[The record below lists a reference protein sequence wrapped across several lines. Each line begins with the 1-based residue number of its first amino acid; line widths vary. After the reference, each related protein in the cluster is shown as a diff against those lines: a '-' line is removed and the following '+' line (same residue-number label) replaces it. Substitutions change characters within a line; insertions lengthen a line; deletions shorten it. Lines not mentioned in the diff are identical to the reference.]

1 MYVLSEACVLL
12 GAGSSGSKSN
22 LGGAASQS
30 WGELAS
36 RASNAL
42 KGNTGSRQHTPS
54 LASSQTSDQSSS
66 SLGRSSTGSSL
77 GHSTG
82 QHPHSGTQG
91 VGGGQALGVGT
102 GVQAQEEDFLS
113 QRDPTNPSSVVGAHS
128 AWIAEPHTA
137 LTQGGWVPGA
147 ASDRCLRLCHLVH
160 DYKHNQQTLLQ
171 MISLQFLLY
180 VQDVSR
186 NACTPLLLLCLIAVG

>member
-1 MYVLSEACVLL
+1 MSEATPTADIGSHSNVLSVLSCL
-12 GAGSSGSKSN
+12 CCLKPWCSFAAGSSGSKSN

-54 LASSQTSDQSSS
+54 LASSHTSDHSSS
-66 SLGRSSTGSSL
+66 GLGSSSTGSSL
-77 GHSTG
+77 GQSTG
-82 QHPHSGTQG
+82 QHSQS
-91 VGGGQALGVGT
+91 GGQALGAGT
-102 GVQAQEEDFLS
+102 GGQAQEEDFLS

-137 LTQGGWVPGA
+137 LSQGGWVPGV
-147 ASDRCLRLCHLVH
+147 ASDRCLRLCNLVH
-160 DYKHNQQTLLQ
+160 DYKHNQQ
-171 MISLQFLLY
+171 
-180 VQDVSR
+180 R
-186 NACTPLLLLCLIAVG
+186 